1 VTNAWLFVKGNYSV
15 RLLRTGRKLLVLGPG
30 TQRREHAPDSD
41 DAADSLHRQ
50 IEADLRRE
58 GWVFEGYG
66 IERRHGPDR
75 RRIPRWTERRHQQRT
90 GLVE

>member
-1 VTNAWLFVKGNYSV
+1 MANAWLFVKGSYSV
-15 RLLRTGRKLLVLGPG
+15 RLLRTGRTLLVLGPG

-41 DAADSLHRQ
+41 DAADSLQRQ

-66 IERRHGPDR
+66 IERRRSPDR
-75 RRIPRWTERRHQQRT
+75 RRFPRWTERRQYSP
-90 GLVE
+90 ES